1 MGSLPL
7 TSEPFDWVPDAKPT
21 LRLDAN
27 EQIGLRALTLTT
39 GGQWKNRCD
48 RLSHAQGTTTAI
60 FVCTDF
66 RKPHGKTHIDRHVP
80 CATFSCS
87 VGTYITIPG
96 N

>member
-39 GGQWKNRCD
+39 GGQWKTAVTGCHMHR
-48 RLSHAQGTTTAI
+48 AQRRQFLFALTLENHTAKH
-60 FVCTDF
+60 T
-66 RKPHGKTHIDRHVP
+66 
-80 CATFSCS
+80 
-87 VGTYITIPG
+87 
-96 N
+96 